1 MENFEFEPVP
11 STSTHPVLSNLR
23 RQIDLL
29 EEYNKKL
36 TNDNA
41 VIRNDRDR
49 VIQNYA
55 NDVENTRAILI
66 EAIADGVDVRTLANS
81 IADVFAISLLKS
93 ITVSIPLTVEATL
106 LVPANFD
113 IDDLQITD
121 VGMDA
126 DNIDVEEFSVE
137 SWDIGRIEEM

>member
-1 MENFEFEPVP
+1 V
-11 STSTHPVLSNLR
+11 
-23 RQIDLL
+23 
-29 EEYNKKL
+29 
-36 TNDNA
+36 
-41 VIRNDRDR
+41 
-49 VIQNYA
+49 
-55 NDVENTRAILI
+55 
-66 EAIADGVDVRTLANS
+66 ANS